1 MTFHELQ
8 ISEPILKAI
17 DAMGFVEPSPIQ
29 REAIPLL
36 LQGENVVGQ
45 AQTGTGKT
53 AAFGI
58 PMVEKITQQ
67 RAPQG
72 LILVPT
78 RELAIQVSGELQKMA
93 QYKKWIVILPIYG
106 GQSIERQ
113 IRSLSRGVHIVV
125 GTPGRVLDHLER
137 GTLHLD
143 GVTFCTLDE
152 ADVMLDMGFIDD
164 VRAILTRVPDTAQK
178 ALFSAT
184 LSPEIKTLIEDF
196 VQNPRFVTIPHR
208 ELTVP
213 NISQFYY
220 EVRET
225 EKPQALTRIID
236 YYNPHQT
243 VVFVNT
249 KVRVEELKE
258 KLHAA
263 GYEVEAL
270 HGDMKQT
277 QREFVMKRFRA
288 QHFDILLATD
298 VAARGLDIE
307 NIDLVVNYDLP
318 QDEEYY
324 VHRIGRTARAGRE
337 GTAVTFVT
345 LREIKRLK
353 EIERYIKTK
362 LQRRRL
368 PTLQDIEKIQTQAI
382 LDEIAST
389 IEEGGLERYLDI
401 LTEGLSHY
409 DSVDIAAALLK
420 MVMGEPEQESLSSEE
435 ESPTV
440 RLFLTIGRE
449 SVDIKGLLAW
459 ISEMTGIRS
468 QELGRITM
476 REGFSFVDVPRE
488 KLENFLVRL
497 DRQKYKGKTVRV
509 EIAREKN
516 KSRE

>member
-1 MTFHELQ
+1 MVFQ
-8 ISEPILKAI
+8 DFNISESIRKAI
-17 DAMGFVEPSPIQ
+17 EEMGFIEPSPIQ

-36 LQGENVVGQ
+36 LEGNNVIGQ

-58 PMVEKITQQ
+58 PIIEKTK
-67 RAPQG
+67 PHGPTQG

-78 RELAIQVSGELQKMA
+78 RELAIQVSGELQKIA
-93 QYKKWIVILPIYG
+93 NYIRGITIAPIYG

-113 IRSLSRGVHIVV
+113 IRSLQKGIQIVV
-125 GTPGRVLDHLER
+125 GTPGRILDHLER
-137 GTLHLD
+137 KTLKLD
-143 GVTFCTLDE
+143 HVLFCTLDE

-164 VRAILTRVPDTAQK
+164 VRAILSQVPPTAQK

-184 LSPEIKTLIEDF
+184 LSPEIKKLVNDF
-196 VQNPRFVTIPHR
+196 VAQPRFVTIPHK

-213 NISQFYY
+213 NIRQFYY
-220 EVRET
+220 EVKESD
-225 EKPQALTRIID
+225 KPQALTRIID
-236 YYNPHQT
+236 YYNPTQT

-249 KVRVEELKE
+249 KIKVEELKE

-345 LREIKRLK
+345 LREIRRLK
-353 EIERYIKTK
+353 EIERYIKTSIERK
-362 LQRRRL
+362 RL
-368 PTLQDIEKIQTQAI
+368 PTLQDIEKIQTQAV
-382 LDEIAST
+382 LEEISST
-389 IEEGGLERYLDI
+389 IEEGGLEKYMEI
-401 LTEGLSHY
+401 ITEGLSQY
-409 DSVDIAAALLK
+409 ESVEIAAALLK
-420 MVMGEPEQESLSSEE
+420 MIMGEPQENEE
-435 ESPTV
+435 TTPEGDTV
-440 RLFLTIGRE
+440 RLFLTIGKE
-449 SVDIKGLLAW
+449 SLDLKTFLSW
-459 ISEMTGIRS
+459 IANTTGIRS
-468 QELGRITM
+468 QELGRVTM
-476 REGFSFVDVPRE
+476 RESFSFVDVPRE
-488 KLENFLVRL
+488 RLDEFLSRL
-497 DRQKYKGKTVRV
+497 DRQKYKGKTIRV

-516 KSRE
+516 H

>member
-1 MTFHELQ
+1 MTFHELK

-17 DAMGFVEPSPIQ
+17 DEMGFAEPSPIQ
-29 REAIPLL
+29 REAIPSL

-58 PMVEKITQQ
+58 PMVEKTENQ
-67 RAPQG
+67 RFTQG

-78 RELAIQVSGELQKMA
+78 RELAIQVAGELQKIA
-93 QYKKWIVILPIYG
+93 SHKKGLVILPIYG

-125 GTPGRVLDHLER
+125 GTPGRILDHLER
-137 GTLHLD
+137 RTLHLD
-143 GVTFCTLDE
+143 HVIFCTLDE

-164 VRAILTRVPDTAQK
+164 VRAILSRVPEKAQK

-184 LSPEIKTLIEDF
+184 LSPEIKKLVQDF
-196 VQNPRFVTIPHR
+196 VENPRFITIPHK

-213 NISQFYY
+213 SISQFYY
-220 EVRET
+220 EVRDS

-236 YYNPHQT
+236 YYNPNQT

-353 EIERYIKTK
+353 EIERYIKTRIE
-362 LQRRRL
+362 RRRL

-382 LDEIAST
+382 LDEIASV
-389 IEEGGLERYLDI
+389 IEEGGLEKYIDI
-401 LTEGLSHY
+401 LTEGLSTY

-420 MVMGEPEQESLSSEE
+420 MVMGEQPEE
-435 ESPTV
+435 ELAPVEENSPTV

-449 SVDIKGLLAW
+449 TVDIRGLLAW
-459 ISEMTGIRS
+459 ISDLTGIRS

-488 KLENFLVRL
+488 KLDDFLTRL

-509 EIAREKN
+509 EIARERK
-516 KSRE
+516 

>member
-1 MTFHELQ
+1 MLFHELN
-8 ISEPILKAI
+8 ISEAVSKAI
-17 DAMGFVEPSPIQ
+17 HDMGFIEPSPIQ
-29 REAIPLL
+29 KEAIPLL
-36 LQGENVVGQ
+36 LDGHNVFGQ

-58 PMVEKITQQ
+58 PMVEKIEDKRTT
-67 RAPQG
+67 QG
-72 LILVPT
+72 LVLVPT
-78 RELAIQVSGELQKMA
+78 RELAIQVSGELQRIA
-93 QYKKWIVILPIYG
+93 QYKKWMVILPIYG

-113 IRSLSRGVHIVV
+113 IRSLSRGIHIVV
-125 GTPGRVLDHLER
+125 GTPGRVLDHIAR

-143 GVTFCTLDE
+143 KVSFCTLDE

-164 VRAILTRVPDTAQK
+164 VREILSRIPPSAQK

-184 LSPEIKTLIEDF
+184 LSPQIKALIQDF
-196 VQNPRFVTIPHR
+196 VDNPRFVTIPHK

-220 EVRET
+220 EVRES
-225 EKPQALTRIID
+225 EKPQALTRVID
-236 YYNPHQT
+236 YYNPNQT

-249 KVRVEELKE
+249 KIRVEELKE

-353 EIERYIKTK
+353 DIERYIKTK
-362 LQRRRL
+362 IERKRL
-368 PTLQDIEKIQTQAI
+368 PSLEDIEKIQTRAV
-382 LDEIAST
+382 LDEIAT
-389 IEEGGLERYLDI
+389 VIEEGGLEKYLDI
-401 LTEGLSHY
+401 LSEGLSEY
-409 DSVDIAAALLK
+409 ESPEIAAALLK
-420 MVMGEPEQESLSSEE
+420 MLMGETEQKETPSFD
-435 ESPTV
+435 SPQTV
-440 RLFLTIGRE
+440 RLFLTLGRE
-449 SVDIKGLLAW
+449 SIDIRNLLAW
-459 ISEMTGIRS
+459 ISDNTGIRS

-476 REGFSFVDVPRE
+476 RESFSFVDVPRE
-488 KLENFLVRL
+488 RL
-497 DRQKYKGKTVRV
+497 DDFLAGLDRKKYKGKTVRV
-509 EIAREKN
+509 EIAREKE
-516 KSRE
+516 K

>member
-1 MTFHELQ
+1 MLFHELRL
-8 ISEPILKAI
+8 SEAVFKAI
-17 DAMGFVEPSPIQ
+17 EHMGFVEPSPIQ

-36 LQGENVVGQ
+36 MDGHNVVGQ

-58 PMVEKITQQ
+58 PMVEKVQSHKATE
-67 RAPQG
+67 G
-72 LILVPT
+72 LVLVPT
-78 RELAIQVSGELQKMA
+78 RELAIQVSGELQKIA
-93 QYKKWIVILPIYG
+93 QYKKWMSILPIYG

-113 IRSLSRGVHIVV
+113 VRSLQRGIHIVV

-137 GTLHLD
+137 GTLQLD
-143 GVTFCTLDE
+143 SVVFCTLDE

-164 VRAILTRVPDTAQK
+164 VREILSHVPQMAQK

-184 LSPEIKTLIEDF
+184 LSPEIKRLVNDF
-196 VQNPRFVTIPHR
+196 VDNPRFVTIPHK

-213 NISQFYY
+213 NIAQYYY
-220 EVRET
+220 EVRES
-225 EKPQALTRIID
+225 EKPQALTRILD

-249 KVRVEELKE
+249 KLRVEELKE

-270 HGDMKQT
+270 HGDIKQT

-288 QHFDILLATD
+288 QHFDTLLATD

-345 LREIKRLK
+345 LREIRRLK
-353 EIERYIKTK
+353 DIERYIKTK
-362 LQRRRL
+362 IERKRL
-368 PTLQDIEKIQTQAI
+368 PTLQDIERIQTQAI
-382 LDEIAST
+382 LDEVSSV
-389 IEEGGLERYLDI
+389 IEEGGLEKHMDI
-401 LTEGLSHY
+401 VTEGLSQY
-409 DSVDIAAALLK
+409 ESVEIAAALLK
-420 MVMGEPEQESLSSEE
+420 MVMGENQREDEMEKTDSD
-435 ESPTV
+435 TV
-440 RLFLTIGRE
+440 RLFMTIGRE
-449 SVDIKGLLAW
+449 SVDVKGLLAW
-459 ISEMTGIRS
+459 ISSVTGMRS
-468 QELGRITM
+468 QELGRVTM
-476 REGFSFVDVPRE
+476 RDSFSFVDVPRE
-488 KLENFLVRL
+488 RLDDFLSAM
-497 DRQKYKGKTVRV
+497 DRQKYKGKSVRV
-509 EIAREKN
+509 EIARE
-516 KSRE
+516 REVR

>member
-1 MTFHELQ
+1 MIFRELQ

-17 DAMGFVEPSPIQ
+17 EAMGFVEPSPIQ
-29 REAIPLL
+29 REAIPCL
-36 LQGENVVGQ
+36 LQKENVVGQ

-58 PMVEKITQQ
+58 PMVEKIESQ
-67 RAPQG
+67 RFTQG

-78 RELAIQVSGELQKMA
+78 RELAIQVAGELQKIA
-93 QYKKWIVILPIYG
+93 SYKKGLVILPIYG

-113 IRSLSRGVHIVV
+113 IRSLSRGAHIVV
-125 GTPGRVLDHLER
+125 GTPGRILDHLER
-137 GTLHLD
+137 KTLRLD
-143 GVTFCTLDE
+143 HVIFCTLDE

-164 VRAILTRVPDTAQK
+164 VRAILSQVPEKAQK

-184 LSPEIKTLIEDF
+184 LSPEIKKLVQDF
-196 VQNPRFVTIPHR
+196 VENPRFITIPHK

-213 NISQFYY
+213 SISQFYY

-236 YYNPHQT
+236 YYNPNQT

-307 NIDLVVNYDLP
+307 NIDLVV
-318 QDEEYY
+318 
-324 VHRIGRTARAGRE
+324 
-337 GTAVTFVT
+337 
-345 LREIKRLK
+345 
-353 EIERYIKTK
+353 
-362 LQRRRL
+362 
-368 PTLQDIEKIQTQAI
+368 
-382 LDEIAST
+382 
-389 IEEGGLERYLDI
+389 
-401 LTEGLSHY
+401 
-409 DSVDIAAALLK
+409 
-420 MVMGEPEQESLSSEE
+420 
-435 ESPTV
+435 
-440 RLFLTIGRE
+440 
-449 SVDIKGLLAW
+449 
-459 ISEMTGIRS
+459 
-468 QELGRITM
+468 
-476 REGFSFVDVPRE
+476 
-488 KLENFLVRL
+488 
-497 DRQKYKGKTVRV
+497 
-509 EIAREKN
+509 
-516 KSRE
+516 

>member
-1 MTFHELQ
+1 MTFHELG
-8 ISEPILKAI
+8 ISEPILQAI

-29 REAIPLL
+29 REAIPFL

-58 PMVEKITQQ
+58 PMVEKIQPRKAT
-67 RAPQG
+67 QG
-72 LILVPT
+72 LVLVPT
-78 RELAIQVSGELQKMA
+78 RELAIQVAGELQKIA
-93 QYKKWIVILPIYG
+93 QYMRGIVILPIYG
-106 GQSIERQ
+106 GQSIDRQ
-113 IRSLSRGVHIVV
+113 IKNLSRGIHIVI
-125 GTPGRVLDHLER
+125 GTPGRILDHLER

-143 GVTFCTLDE
+143 EVVFCTLDE

-164 VRAILTRVPDTAQK
+164 VRAILAQVPTTAQK

-184 LSPEIKTLIEDF
+184 LSPEIKQLVQDF
-196 VQNPRFVTIPHR
+196 VSEPRFITIPHK

-213 NISQFYY
+213 NISQYYY
-220 EVRET
+220 EVRES

-236 YYNPHQT
+236 YYNPNQT

-337 GTAVTFVT
+337 GTAVSFVT

-353 EIERYIKTK
+353 EIERYIKTRIER
-362 LQRRRL
+362 QRL
-368 PTLQDIEKIQTQAI
+368 PTLQDIEKIQTRAI
-382 LDEIAST
+382 LDEIVSE
-389 IEEGGLERYLDI
+389 IEEGGLEKYIDI
-401 LTEGLSHY
+401 LSEGLSEY
-409 DSVDIAAALLK
+409 DSVEIAAALLK
-420 MVMGEPEQESLSSEE
+420 MLMGEHPQEELTTPEK

-440 RLFLTIGRE
+440 RLFMTIGRE
-449 SVDIKGLLAW
+449 TTDIKGLLAW
-459 ISEMTGIRS
+459 ISQLTGIRS

-476 REGFSFVDVPRE
+476 REGFSFVDIPRE
-488 KLENFLVRL
+488 RLDDFLGNV

-509 EIAREKN
+509 ELAREK
-516 KSRE
+516 

>member
-1 MTFHELQ
+1 MKPSCPRWF
-8 ISEPILKAI
+8 PI
-17 DAMGFVEPSPIQ
+17 V
-29 REAIPLL
+29 LL
-36 LQGENVVGQ
+36 L
-45 AQTGTGKT
+45 T
-53 AAFGI
+53 AFLFTVFSLRPAT
-58 PMVEKITQQ
+58 VAAEQSCSTKK
-67 RAPQG
+67 G
-72 LILVPT
+72 L
-78 RELAIQVSGELQKMA
+78 
-93 QYKKWIVILPIYG
+93 VILPIYG

-125 GTPGRVLDHLER
+125 GTPGRILDHLER
-137 GTLHLD
+137 KTLRLD
-143 GVTFCTLDE
+143 HVIFCTLDE

-164 VRAILTRVPDTAQK
+164 VRAILSQVPEKAQK

-184 LSPEIKTLIEDF
+184 LSPEIKKLVQDF
-196 VQNPRFVTIPHR
+196 VENPRFITIPHK

-213 NISQFYY
+213 SISQFYY

-225 EKPQALTRIID
+225 DKPQALTRIID
-236 YYNPHQT
+236 YYNPNQT

-353 EIERYIKTK
+353 EIEHYIKTK
-362 LQRRRL
+362 IERRRL
-368 PTLQDIEKIQTQAI
+368 PTLQDIEKIQTRAV
-382 LDEIAST
+382 LDEIAAV
-389 IEEGGLERYLDI
+389 IEEGGLEKYIDI
-401 LTEGLSHY
+401 LTEGLSNY
-409 DSVDIAAALLK
+409 DSVEIAGALLK
-420 MVMGEPEQESLSSEE
+420 MMMGEKPEDELSFVEE
-435 ESPTV
+435 HSPMV

-449 SVDIKGLLAW
+449 TVDMRGLLAW
-459 ISEMTGIRS
+459 ISDLTGVRS

-476 REGFSFVDVPRE
+476 RDEFSFIDIPRD
-488 KLENFLVRL
+488 KLDDFLSRL
-497 DRQKYKGKTVRV
+497 DRQKYRGKTIRV
-509 EIAREKN
+509 EIARERK
-516 KSRE
+516 